1 MQQFASCIFLPLY
14 STAVAISLGT
24 YFKKQVQLELMMF
37 IQNLFKFLGS
47 HGKQIQCN
55 NYSLVFYLYSLIENI
70 KCSNA
75 KTVARRS
82 TVGSIKICQ
91 LSFSKV

>member
-14 STAVAISLGT
+14 VALLLPFHWGHISR
-24 YFKKQVQLELMMF
+24 QVHLELMMF

-55 NYSLVFYLYSLIENI
+55 NYSLVFYLYSLIENT

-75 KTVARRS
+75 KTVARR
-82 TVGSIKICQ
+82 
-91 LSFSKV
+91 